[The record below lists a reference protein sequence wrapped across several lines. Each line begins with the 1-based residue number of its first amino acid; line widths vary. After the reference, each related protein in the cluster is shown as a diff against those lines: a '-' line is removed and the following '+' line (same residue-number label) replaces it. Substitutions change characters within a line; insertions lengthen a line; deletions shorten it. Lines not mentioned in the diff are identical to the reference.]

1 MVAIT
6 SGKVLVTGASGYI
19 GAWVVKYLVEHNFAV
34 RVATRNDE
42 QAEFIENR
50 FPEYKGKVSHV
61 NVPNIEAENAYD
73 EAVKDVDAII
83 HCASPVVFS
92 FKDPSEIINP
102 AIAGATGILKSAH
115 KSGYVVK
122 RVLITGSGVAIHNM
136 DFPNIKDGTTFDEA
150 SWNTVAHDAKLDKDS
165 SPWLVYNAAKTRA
178 EKAAWEFVNSVRP
191 SFDLVTILPTFNW
204 GPFIHK
210 VGALPTIGSSPG
222 VFLSTLP
229 VGETSG
235 TTVGDWVDVRDTA
248 ELHVLAL
255 ETPAL
260 GGERLATTNG
270 LYAWQDI
277 YDVLNAAGY
286 DVPGKATKGAGAG
299 KVNAPILN
307 TKTFKFF
314 PGFKYR
320 SFEESVTDM
329 AADLK
334 AAGLLQ

>member
-6 SGKVLVTGASGYI
+6 SGKALVTGASGYI
-19 GAWVVKYLVEHNFAV
+19 GAWVVKYLVEHDFSV
-34 RVATRNDE
+34 LVATRNDE
-42 QAEFIENR
+42 QGEFIENR
-50 FPEYKGKVSHV
+50 FPEYKGKVSHI

-83 HCASPVVFS
+83 HCASPVVFT
-92 FKDPSEIINP
+92 FEDPSEIVSP

-115 KSGYVVK
+115 KYGSKVK
-122 RVLITGSGVAIHNM
+122 RVLITSSGVAIHNL
-136 DFPNIKDGTTFDEA
+136 DYANAKADTTYDEA
-150 SWNTVAHDAKLDKDS
+150 SWNTIALDAKLDKDS
-165 SPWLVYNAAKTRA
+165 SPWLVYGAAKTRA
-178 EKAAWEFVNSVRP
+178 EKAAWDFVSDARP

-210 VGALPTIGSSPG
+210 VGKTIGSSPG
-222 VFLSTLP
+222 VFLSTFP
-229 VGETSG
+229 AGDTSG
-235 TTVGDWVDVRDTA
+235 TTIGDWVDVRDTA

-307 TKTFKFF
+307 AKTFKYL

-320 SFEESVTDM
+320 GFEESLNDM
-329 AADLK
+329 AVDLK